1 MEAVKIAIITGASRG
16 LGRSMALH
24 LAEKGV
30 DILGTYNRN
39 KEEAGAVAAAVQGCG
54 RRAHMVQLDC
64 SSMSALTA
72 FASALPATLRQAF
85 GRDTFDIL
93 INNAGTGTH
102 AAFVDTTEA
111 QFDELLALHLKAPFF
126 LTQKTLPHM
135 VDGGRIL
142 NVSSGLARFTYPG
155 ASAYASMKG
164 GVEVLT
170 RYMAT
175 ELGKRKITAN
185 VVAPGAIATDFGG
198 GRVRDNAQI
207 NAAVAASIP
216 LGRAGLP
223 DDVGAAVSALL
234 SDDCA
239 WINGARIEVS
249 GGQSL

>member
-1 MEAVKIAIITGASRG
+1 MDVTKIAIITGASRG

-30 DILGTYNRN
+30 DVLGTYHSNR
-39 KEEAGAVAAAVQGCG
+39 KEADAVAAAIVNYG
-54 RRAHMVQLDC
+54 RHAHMVQLDAGK
-64 SSMSALTA
+64 MSALTA
-72 FASALPATLRQAF
+72 FASALPATLQGAF
-85 GRDTFDIL
+85 GRDTFDFL
-93 INNAGTGTH
+93 INNAGTGMH
-102 AAFVDTTEA
+102 APFVETTEA
-111 QFDELLALHLKAPFF
+111 QFDEMLALHLKAPFF
-126 LTQKTLPHM
+126 LTQKLLPHM

-142 NVSSGLARFTYPG
+142 NVSSGLARFTYSG

-170 RYMAT
+170 RYMAR
-175 ELGKRKITAN
+175 ELGERRITAN

-207 NAAVAASIP
+207 NAAVAAAIP
-216 LGRAGLP
+216 LGRVGLP

-239 WINGARIEVS
+239 WINGTRIEVS
-249 GGQSL
+249 GGQNL